1 MPTLTD
7 HEHIEDMAQGVEHE
21 FEALLN
27 QLEEQIRQ
35 RLTNGEASGDLFHDL
50 KGASI
55 SFGLVA
61 LARQFAEYEE
71 NSQSKEGLVNS
82 WRTDALQLL
91 EQSLEE
97 ARSGMNK

>member
-7 HEHIEDMAQGVEHE
+7 HEHIEDMAQGVERE
-21 FEALLN
+21 FEELLN

-50 KGASI
+50 KGVSI

-71 NSQSKEGLVNS
+71 NSRSKGALVNS
-82 WRTDALQLL
+82 WRIDALQLL